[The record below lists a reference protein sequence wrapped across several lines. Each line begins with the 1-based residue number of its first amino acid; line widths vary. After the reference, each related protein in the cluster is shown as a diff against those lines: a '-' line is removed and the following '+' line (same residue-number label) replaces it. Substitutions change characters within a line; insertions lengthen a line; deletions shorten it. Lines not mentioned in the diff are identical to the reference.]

1 MRIGIIGGSGFVGT
15 ELIYLLRGHHTL
27 LNIDKRPSSTF
38 DSISRIAD
46 IRDKESLHE
55 LLKNQDVVILL
66 AAEHRDDVT
75 PFSLY
80 YDVNVQGMKN
90 VLEAME
96 TNGIKKIIFTS
107 TVALYGL
114 NQEQIPS
121 EKSVAKPFNHYG
133 ESKYQ
138 AEQILKKWIE
148 ADISR
153 QALVLRPTVI
163 FGPNNRGNVYNLL
176 KQIYSG
182 KFLMIGSG
190 DNQKSMAYVKNV
202 VSFIESRIEEN
213 FEGLELYN
221 YADKPDF
228 SMNELVNEI
237 YRYKGG
243 KMPVLHIPYI
253 FGMLVGY
260 FFDILSYL
268 LRKKF
273 SISSIRVKKFC
284 ATSKINA
291 DKVHQSG
298 FIPPF
303 TLREAINKTLKEE
316 FEK

>member
-1 MRIGIIGGSGFVGT
+1 MKVCIIGGSGFVGT
-15 ELIYLLRGHHTL
+15 ELIYLLRGNHTL
-27 LNIDKRPSSTF
+27 LNVDKRPSSTF
-38 DSISRIAD
+38 DSISKIAD
-46 IRDKESLHE
+46 IRDKKCLPE

-75 PFSLY
+75 PTSLY

-96 TNGIKKIIFTS
+96 ANGIRKIIFTS

-114 NQEQIPS
+114 NQESAPS

-133 ESKYQ
+133 ESKFQ
-138 AEQILKKWIE
+138 AEKLLYKWIE
-148 ADISR
+148 GDDSR

-163 FGPNNRGNVYNLL
+163 FGLNNRGNVYNLL
-176 KQIYSG
+176 KQIYNG

-190 DNQKSMAYVKNV
+190 NNQKSMAYVKNV
-202 VSFIESRIEEN
+202 VSFIESRLEKK
-213 FEGLELYN
+213 FEGLEVYN

-228 SMNELVNEI
+228 SMNELVDQI

-243 KMPVLHIPYI
+243 KIPILRIPYI
-253 FGMLVGY
+253 FGILLGY
-260 FFDILSYL
+260 FFDVLSYVL
-268 LRKKF
+268 HRKL

-284 ATSKINA
+284 AISKINA

-298 FIPPF
+298 FIPPY
-303 TLREAINKTLKEE
+303 TLHEAINKTLKEE